1 MQQCVTGQAPLTCG
15 LRSSSSSSSDK
26 FKSVSGNPRLLCHA
40 NLRLSRLPSSSS
52 RSNSRGLSQAR
63 NHLDSR
69 RNRVVV
75 HGLGKDTV
83 EGWIDL
89 SKLVSGSGGIKT
101 AYEDLAYKI
110 GEIMWR
116 SQLG

>member
-1 MQQCVTGQAPLTCG
+1 MQQCVTRQASLTCR
-15 LRSSSSSSSDK
+15 LRSSSSSSGNK
-26 FKSVSGNPRLLCHA
+26 FKGVSGNPLLLCHVS
-40 NLRLSRLPSSSS
+40 LRLSSVPFRSSS
-52 RSNSRGLSQAR
+52 RTNSRSLSQAR
-63 NHLDSR
+63 HHLDSQ
-69 RNRVVV
+69 RNRVVI

-110 GEIMWR
+110 GEN
-116 SQLG
+116 L